1 MSLQS
6 KEPSVNFAKLIA
18 ADPDNVR
25 HFDAISEEFCLQA
38 VRIKGSAIRHLKNP
52 SELVQLEAV
61 KQDPRAIQYIKNPSA
76 QIQLEACSRDNF
88 AIDHIPKS
96 QRLVAVQPVTGKW
109 VIIPDRITPTQL
121 RICITDYMKV
131 IGAWLLHMHLNMKRD
146 LYVMRDQ
153 IIEKLHEFEKQENEN
168 K

>member
-38 VRIKGSAIRHLKNP
+38 VRIKGSSIRYIKNP
-52 SELVQLEAV
+52 SENVQMKAV
-61 KQDPRAIQYIKNPSA
+61 QQDPRAIQYIKNPSA

-96 QRLVAVQPVTGKW
+96 QRLVTVEPVTGKY
-109 VIIPDRITPTQL
+109 VIIPNKITPTEL
-121 RICITDYMKV
+121 RISITGYMKI
-131 IGAWLLHMHLNMKRD
+131 IGVWELHPLLKSN
-146 LYVMRDQ
+146 LYTMQDQ
-153 IIEKLHEFEKQENEN
+153 IIEKLTEFEKQESQN

>member
-38 VRIKGSAIRHLKNP
+38 VRIKGSAIQYIKNP

-88 AIDHIPKS
+88 AIQYIGNPSESVLNYVKPRKS
-96 QRLVAVQPVTGKW
+96 FSQWTEEGYCFDMSNPQN
-109 VIIPDRITPTQL
+109 I
-121 RICITDYMKV
+121 
-131 IGAWLLHMHLNMKRD
+131 
-146 LYVMRDQ
+146 Q
-153 IIEKLHEFEKQENEN
+153 IIKN